1 MPSRSLLKPH
11 IVVSVCQGAQSFDE
25 HVYDVMKKHG
35 DFPVD
40 KSIDFLRDVSAYNS
54 KAEEALDSE
63 AQAYDAIH
71 SAAKKS

>member
-1 MPSRSLLKPH
+1 MCAASSDAL
-11 IVVSVCQGAQSFDE
+11 QGAQSFDE

-40 KSIDFLRDVSAYNS
+40 KSIDFLKDISAYNEKS
-54 KAEEALDSE
+54 EEGLDSE

-71 SAAKKS
+71 AAAKK